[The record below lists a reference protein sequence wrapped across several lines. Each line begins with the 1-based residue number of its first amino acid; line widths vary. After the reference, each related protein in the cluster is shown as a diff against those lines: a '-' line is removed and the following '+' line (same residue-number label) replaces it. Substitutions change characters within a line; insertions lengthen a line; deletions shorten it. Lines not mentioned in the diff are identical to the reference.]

1 MDGVVYAKGVLIAT
15 LAIVFGVTYLYRF
28 ELYSRGVFVIYAALL
43 LLLLLLASRASFRL
57 IGEFIQRR
65 QHAGDRLVIYGAGAG
80 GAAAVRELVG
90 QSGRQAD
97 RLHR

>member
-28 ELYSRGVFVIYAALL
+28 ELYSRGVFVIYAAL